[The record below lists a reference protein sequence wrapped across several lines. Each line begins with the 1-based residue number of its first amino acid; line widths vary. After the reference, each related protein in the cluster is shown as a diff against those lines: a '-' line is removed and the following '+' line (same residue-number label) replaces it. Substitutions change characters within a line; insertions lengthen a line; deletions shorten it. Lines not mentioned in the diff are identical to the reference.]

1 MTEPRKGSQINQC
14 LGWLLMYL
22 VRNPTKGGYIRGY
35 REALVGGG
43 FYPKKHEFPAQ
54 TDKRVKGCDL
64 FAIRLIFN

>member
-1 MTEPRKGSQINQC
+1 
-14 LGWLLMYL
+14 MYL